1 MLCDAA
7 PHVTG
12 TVVLMLA
19 ALLKTKYN
27 IDSTRGLNKAIKTAI
42 VDGATPLSSPE
53 DAAKVPGGLVSAPDA
68 INSLLNGGFLPA
80 SASSFP
86 IYVVVAIIFTVVGM
100 VLTCVLGLCVR
111 TLWERR
117 EAQRRRLEEHKNL
130 LQGRLRSDVL
140 PVSTSASPPTTPPRA
155 SPPPLSPMSF
165 HAEADVEPEH
175 LSSTTPPPPPIVQT
189 TVDVWRRGRPS
200 TAPLVNHVE
209 DLRTSPLSHRLS
221 DWSPTDSPC

>member
-1 MLCDAA
+1 
-7 PHVTG
+7 
-12 TVVLMLA
+12 MLA
-19 ALLKTKYN
+19 TLLKTKYN

-42 VDGATPLSSPE
+42 VNGATPLSSPE
-53 DAAKVPGGLVSAPDA
+53 DAAKVPGGLVSAPNA

-117 EAQRRRLEEHKNL
+117 QARQRRLEEHKKL
-130 LQGRLRSDVL
+130 LQGQARSHAL
-140 PVSTSASPPTTPPRA
+140 PVSTPAQAPPTPLRG
-155 SPPPLSPMSF
+155 SPPPLSPTSF
-165 HAEADVEPEH
+165 HAEVDVEPEH
-175 LSSTTPPPPPIVQT
+175 TDTSTSPSHPLVQA
-189 TVDVWRRGRPS
+189 TVEAWRRGRS
-200 TAPLVNHVE
+200 SSAPPVNHVE
-209 DLRTSPLSHRLS
+209 DLRSSPLSHRLS